1 MYGMDNS
8 TSIEPATTED
18 TRPLSRVVP
27 KGFLPAHYHEL
38 TELELSDAL
47 PTFTRTEIR
56 VLTLAAKGISKK
68 EICSRVGLKT
78 SSLTKY
84 LKQELFHDAYYTLV
98 GGTGFTNANAQALA
112 QSKAVPIIER
122 LNDIA
127 TMPIDWD
134 ATKPAMIAQ
143 SVSASR
149 ELLTLGGAYPKSTSD
164 ATTINIGQM
173 LLNLTP
179 SDTPQ
184 WKR

>member
-1 MYGMDNS
+1 MNNS
-8 TSIEPATTED
+8 TSIESVPPED

-47 PTFTRTEIR
+47 PTFTRTEVR

-68 EICSRVGLKT
+68 EICSRVGLKIA
-78 SSLTKY
+78 SLTKY

-98 GGTGFTNANAQALA
+98 GGTGFTNANAKALA

-127 TMPIDWD
+127 IMPIDWD
-134 ATKPAMIAQ
+134 STKPAMIAQ
-143 SVSASR
+143 SVVASR
-149 ELLTLGGAYPKSTSD
+149 ELLTLGGAYPKSTAD

>member
-1 MYGMDNS
+1 MDNLPL
-8 TSIEPATTED
+8 IEPGPVEE

-38 TELELSDAL
+38 SEQELSDAL
-47 PTFTRTEIR
+47 PTFTRTEVR

-78 SSLTKY
+78 STLTKY
-84 LKQELFHDAYYTLV
+84 LTKELFHDAYYTLV
-98 GGTGFTNANAQALA
+98 GGAGFTNANAQALA

-134 ATKPAMIAQ
+134 STKPAMVAQ

-149 ELLTLGGAYPKSTSD
+149 ELLTLGGAYPKSTPD
-164 ATTINIGQM
+164 GTTINIGQM
-173 LLNLTP
+173 LLNLTTG
-179 SDTPQ
+179 DTPQ